1 MQSLPC
7 DQVLLSFMHKTM
19 KIGVASCSATDGSV
33 IEHRATITVDGLER
47 PLYFTLSN
55 AEGLLAH
62 SKPHPEAFLLAM
74 LMPAMERGVDI
85 ECQEPIDE
93 ELLYSLNTQLIPLLC
108 SYHSKL
114 TPIRVKAPAKTR
126 GRADQVESGRLSVL
140 AMSCGLDAL
149 TAYAELTQPE
159 EPSWMRPQA
168 FMMNNIGAF
177 GKGPAKYAHDLE
189 LVQRFAADRGLPLF
203 QVASNMSEFYAGKYD
218 QSHSFRNAAAAWAL
232 GDACRRVTLASGM
245 EYKVMQNIVGRTD
258 LAYRDPVILPML
270 STSALEVY
278 SSGCQHS
285 RSAKFEIW
293 LSRPELHPYLNT
305 CLRSTDRKGG
315 YINCGTCK
323 KCAELLLRAEALNR
337 MPQMAQV
344 FNVEAFRSQRWYQQY
359 KVVYNA
365 FKRAPSANS
374 VDTLDFLRRH
384 RGRVSGSAYLLGRVV
399 AAGRRAFSF

>member
-1 MQSLPC
+1 MQSLSC

-19 KIGVASCSATDGSV
+19 KIGVASSHATDGGGV
-33 IEHRATITVDGLER
+33 EHRATIIVDGIER
-47 PLYFTLSN
+47 PLYFKLSN
-55 AEGLLAH
+55 AEGLLA
-62 SKPHPEAFLLAM
+62 KARPHPEAFLLAL

-85 ECQEPIDE
+85 ECAEPIDE

-108 SYHSKL
+108 SYHPKL
-114 TPIRVKAPAKTR
+114 NAIRVKASAKAR
-126 GRADQVESGRLSVL
+126 DRAAQLESGRLSVL

-159 EPSWMRPQA
+159 APSWMRPQA

-177 GKGPAKYAHDLE
+177 GKGPAKYEHDRDV
-189 LVQRFAADRGLPLF
+189 VQRFAADRGLPLF
-203 QVASNMSEFYAGKYD
+203 QVESNMSEFYASKFD
-218 QSHSFRNAAAAWAL
+218 HSYSLRNAAAAWAI
-232 GDACRRVTLASGM
+232 GDACRRVTFASGM
-245 EYKVMQNIVGRTD
+245 AYQVMQNIAGRAD
-258 LAYRDPVILPML
+258 MAYRDPVILPMI

-285 RSAKFEIW
+285 RSAKFSIW
-293 LSRPELHPYLNT
+293 LSRPELLPYLNT

-323 KCAELLLRAEALNR
+323 KCAELLLRAEALNL

-344 FNVEAFRSQRWYQQY
+344 FNVEAFRTQRWYQQY

-374 VDTLDFLRRH
+374 VDTLDFLRQH
-384 RGRVSGSAYLLGRVV
+384 RARVSSSAYLLGRLV
-399 AAGRRAFSF
+399 AAGRSALTF